1 MLLSQLGK
9 QIEMMGFNILEV
21 LSVALATYAVLNIVY
36 WLNRRRSSPFASDN
50 RKKRKPYITDQKK
63 RAEVLK
69 QHFSIEKV
77 IFCLLELDEV
87 QGVQ

>member
-1 MLLSQLGK
+1 MLPSQLGK
-9 QIEMMGFNILEV
+9 QIKMMGFNILEV
-21 LSVALATYAVLNIVY
+21 LSVVLATYAVLNIVY
-36 WLNRRRSSPFASDN
+36 WLNGRRSSPFASDN

-77 IFCLLELDEV
+77 IFPPLEIDE
-87 QGVQ
+87 GIK

>member
-1 MLLSQLGK
+1 MLPTQLGE
-9 QIEMMGFNILEV
+9 QIEMMMGFDILGV

-77 IFCLLELDEV
+77 IFCPWELYEV
-87 QGVQ
+87 

>member
-1 MLLSQLGK
+1 MGEH
-9 QIEMMGFNILEV
+9 IETKGFDILEV
-21 LSVALATYAVLNIVY
+21 LSVALATYAVLNIVF
-36 WLNRRRSSPFASDN
+36 WLNGRRSSPFASDN

-77 IFCLLELDEV
+77 IFCPMELDEV
-87 QGVQ
+87 QGV